1 MYGRYIRDHKPTD
14 EEEAEALKQ
23 FLPQPGGD
31 ETPRGCEA
39 KLAPPLEKITEALIE
54 HGDGHRS
61 PPAAN
66 RLAIYNG
73 AHLPCPGHSAHQFRR
88 RTA

>member
-1 MYGRYIRDHKPTD
+1 
-14 EEEAEALKQ
+14 
-23 FLPQPGGD
+23 
-31 ETPRGCEA
+31 
-39 KLAPPLEKITEALIE
+39 LEKITEALIE